1 MEDSQPTLANWRLPP
16 FNREAFSKVREIIP
30 TASINWTKGPDKE
43 VSESKNKELTIK
55 IRENEEILLDKFLI
69 QTTVDAFHTSHKGKT
84 IYTWH
89 SEYCSSTTPHIIF
102 SVSKSLTALLIGCV
116 IDEGLLREE
125 TLVSQ
130 IIPETKGSAFE
141 DASVRNLLDM
151 SVSSNFIEDYEA
163 TSGIF
168 LDYRQSTGW
177 NPQNV
182 DDTSHLKSFLL
193 SLNKSTHKHGEKF
206 EYHSTN
212 TDMLGIIIEKC
223 TSKKYAQYF
232 FEKLMKPLGAKDDA
246 YVTLDRMGTSR
257 SAGGVCISARDIMS
271 ICEMV
276 RCYGKNSQGEQV
288 FPEKW
293 IKDILNSASDK
304 KFSLDGHYDIFPGG
318 LYRSKWYRPYI
329 SRNILFGLG
338 IHGQWIWIDFDKEL
352 SFVCLSSEP
361 KPIMKNNIEQMS
373 DIFSQITNQLV

>member
-1 MEDSQPTLANWRLPP
+1 MEDTQPTLANWRLPP

-30 TASINWTKGPDKE
+30 TASINRIKGTAVE
-43 VSESKNKELTIK
+43 NNESVNKKLTVK
-55 IRENEEILLDKFLI
+55 IRENEETVLDEFLRK
-69 QTTVDAFHTSHKGKT
+69 TTADAFHVSHKGKT

-89 SEYCSSTTPHIIF
+89 SDYCSSTTPHIIF

-116 IDEGLLREE
+116 IDEGLLSEK

-130 IIPETKGSAFE
+130 IIPEAKGGAFE
-141 DASVRNLLDM
+141 EASVRDLLDM

-177 NPQNV
+177 NPQDI

-193 SLNKSTHKHGEKF
+193 SLKKNTHKHGEKF

-223 TSKKYAQYF
+223 AGKKYAQYF
-232 FEKLMKPLGAKDDA
+232 FEKLMKPLGARDEA

-257 SAGGVCISARDIMS
+257 AAGGICISANDIMR

-288 FPEKW
+288 FPENW
-293 IKDILNSASDK
+293 IKDILHSDSDK
-304 KFSLDGHYDIFPGG
+304 KFSLDGHYDIFPEG
-318 LYRSKWYRPYI
+318 LYRSKWYRPYT
-329 SRNILFGLG
+329 SRNVLFGLG
-338 IHGQWIWIDFDKEL
+338 IHGQWIWIDFEKEL
-352 SFVCLSSEP
+352 SIICLSSEP
-361 KPIMKNNIEQMS
+361 KPIIKNNIKQMS
-373 DIFSQITNQLV
+373 DVFNQITNQLV

>member
-1 MEDSQPTLANWRLPP
+1 MEDTQPTLANWRLPP

-30 TASINWTKGPDKE
+30 TASINRIKGTAVE
-43 VSESKNKELTIK
+43 NNESVNKKLTVK
-55 IRENEEILLDKFLI
+55 IRENEETVLDEFLRK
-69 QTTVDAFHTSHKGKT
+69 TTADAFHVSHKGKT

-89 SEYCSSTTPHIIF
+89 SDYCSSTTPHIIF

-116 IDEGLLREE
+116 IDEGLLSEE

-130 IIPETKGSAFE
+130 IIPEAKGGAFE
-141 DASVRNLLDM
+141 EASVRDLLDM

-177 NPQNV
+177 NPQDI

-193 SLNKSTHKHGEKF
+193 SLKKNTHKHGEKF

-232 FEKLMKPLGAKDDA
+232 FEKLMKPLGARDEA

-257 SAGGVCISARDIMS
+257 AAGGICISANDIMR

-288 FPEKW
+288 FPENW
-293 IKDILNSASDK
+293 IKDILNSDSDK
-304 KFSLDGHYDIFPGG
+304 KFSLDGHYDIFPEG
-318 LYRSKWYRPYI
+318 LYRSKWYRPYT
-329 SRNILFGLG
+329 SRNVLFGLG
-338 IHGQWIWIDFDKEL
+338 IHGQWIWIDFEKEL
-352 SFVCLSSEP
+352 SIVCLSSEP
-361 KPIMKNNIEQMS
+361 KPIIKNNIKQMS
-373 DIFSQITNQLV
+373 DVFNQITNQLV

>member
-1 MEDSQPTLANWRLPP
+1 MEDTQPTLANWRLPP

-30 TASINWTKGPDKE
+30 TASINRIKGIAIENNEPVNIK
-43 VSESKNKELTIK
+43 LTVK
-55 IRENEEILLDKFLI
+55 IRENEETVLDEFLRK
-69 QTTVDAFHTSHKGKT
+69 TTADAFHVSHKGKT

-89 SEYCSSTTPHIIF
+89 SDYCSSTTPHIIF

-116 IDEGLLREE
+116 IDEGLLSEE

-130 IIPETKGSAFE
+130 IITEAKGGAFE
-141 DASVRNLLDM
+141 EASVRDLLDM

-177 NPQNV
+177 NPQDIN
-182 DDTSHLKSFLL
+182 DTSHLKSFLL
-193 SLNKSTHKHGEKF
+193 SLKKNTHKHGEKF

-223 TSKKYAQYF
+223 SGKKYAQYF
-232 FEKLMKPLGAKDDA
+232 FEKLMKPLGARDEA

-257 SAGGVCISARDIMS
+257 AAGGICISANDIMS

-288 FPEKW
+288 FPENW
-293 IKDILNSASDK
+293 IKDILNSDSDK
-304 KFSLDGHYDIFPGG
+304 KFSLDGHYDIFPEG
-318 LYRSKWYRPYI
+318 LYRSKWYRPYT
-329 SRNILFGLG
+329 SRNVLFGLG
-338 IHGQWIWIDFDKEL
+338 IHGQWIWIDFEKEL
-352 SFVCLSSEP
+352 SIVCLSSEP
-361 KPIMKNNIEQMS
+361 KPIIKNNIKQMS
-373 DIFSQITNQLV
+373 DVFNQITNQLV

>member
-1 MEDSQPTLANWRLPP
+1 MEDTQPTLANWRLPP

-30 TASINWTKGPDKE
+30 TASINRIKGTAVE
-43 VSESKNKELTIK
+43 NNESVNKKLTVK
-55 IRENEEILLDKFLI
+55 IRENEETVLDEFLRK
-69 QTTVDAFHTSHKGKT
+69 TTADAFHVSHEGKS

-89 SEYCSSTTPHIIF
+89 SDYCSSTTPHIIF

-116 IDEGLLREE
+116 IDEGLLSEE

-130 IIPETKGSAFE
+130 IIPEAKGGAFE
-141 DASVRNLLDM
+141 EASVRDLLDM

-177 NPQNV
+177 NPQDI

-193 SLNKSTHKHGEKF
+193 SLKKNTHKHGEKF

-223 TSKKYAQYF
+223 TGKKYAQYF
-232 FEKLMKPLGAKDDA
+232 FEKLMKPLGARDEA
-246 YVTLDRMGTSR
+246 YVTLDSMGTSR
-257 SAGGVCISARDIMS
+257 AAGGICISANDIMS

-288 FPEKW
+288 FPENW
-293 IKDILNSASDK
+293 IKDILNSDSDK
-304 KFSLDGHYDIFPGG
+304 KFSLDGHYDIFPEG
-318 LYRSKWYRPYI
+318 LYRSKWYRPYT
-329 SRNILFGLG
+329 SRNVLFGLG
-338 IHGQWIWIDFDKEL
+338 IHGQWIWIDFEKEL
-352 SFVCLSSEP
+352 SIVCLSSEP
-361 KPIMKNNIEQMS
+361 KPIIKNNIKQMS
-373 DIFSQITNQLV
+373 DVFNQITNQLV

>member
-1 MEDSQPTLANWRLPP
+1 MEYSQPTLANWRLPP

-30 TASINWTKGPDKE
+30 TASINWTKGSDRKD
-43 VSESKNKELTIK
+43 SESNNEKLTAKIK
-55 IRENEEILLDKFLI
+55 DNEEALLDDFLSE
-69 QTTVDAFHTSHKGKT
+69 TTVDAFLVSHKGKNV
-84 IYTWH
+84 YSWH
-89 SEYCSSTTPHIIF
+89 SNYCSSTTPHIIF

-116 IDEGLLREE
+116 IDEGLLSEE
-125 TLVSQ
+125 TLVSE

-177 NPQNV
+177 NPQDI
-182 DDTSHLKSFLL
+182 DDKSHLKSFLF
-193 SLNKSTHKHGEKF
+193 SLKKNTHKHGEKF

-223 TSKKYAQYF
+223 TGKKYAQYF
-232 FEKLMKPLGAKDDA
+232 FEKLMKPLGAQDDA

-257 SAGGVCISARDIMS
+257 SAGGVCISASDIMG

-276 RCYGKNSQGEQV
+276 RCYGKNSRGEQV
-288 FPEKW
+288 FPENW
-293 IKDILNSASDK
+293 IKDILNSESDK
-304 KFSLDGHYDIFPGG
+304 KFSLDGHYDIFPEG

-329 SRNILFGLG
+329 SRNVLFGLG
-338 IHGQWIWIDFDKEL
+338 IHGQWIWIDFDEEL

-361 KPIMKNNIEQMS
+361 KPIMKNNIKQMS
-373 DIFSQITNQLV
+373 EIFSQITSQLV

>member
-1 MEDSQPTLANWRLPP
+1 MEDTQPTLANWRLPP

-30 TASINWTKGPDKE
+30 TASINRIKGIAIENNEPVNIK
-43 VSESKNKELTIK
+43 LTVK
-55 IRENEEILLDKFLI
+55 IRENEETVLDEFLRK
-69 QTTVDAFHTSHKGKT
+69 TTADAFHVSHKGKT

-89 SEYCSSTTPHIIF
+89 SDYCSSTTPHIIF

-116 IDEGLLREE
+116 IDEGLLSEE

-130 IIPETKGSAFE
+130 IIPEAKGGAFE
-141 DASVRNLLDM
+141 EASVRNLLDM

-177 NPQNV
+177 NPQDI

-193 SLNKSTHKHGEKF
+193 SLKKNTHKHGEKF

-223 TSKKYAQYF
+223 AGKKYAQYF
-232 FEKLMKPLGAKDDA
+232 FEKLMKPLGARDEA

-257 SAGGVCISARDIMS
+257 AAGGICISANDIMR

-288 FPEKW
+288 FPENW
-293 IKDILNSASDK
+293 IKDILKSDSDK
-304 KFSLDGHYDIFPGG
+304 KFSLDGHYDIFPEG
-318 LYRSKWYRPYI
+318 LYRSKWYRPYA
-329 SRNILFGLG
+329 SRNVLFGLG
-338 IHGQWIWIDFDKEL
+338 IHGQWIWIDFEKEL
-352 SFVCLSSEP
+352 SIVCLSSEP
-361 KPIMKNNIEQMS
+361 KPIIKNNIKQMS
-373 DIFSQITNQLV
+373 DVFNQITNQLV

>member
-1 MEDSQPTLANWRLPP
+1 MEDTQPTLANWRLPP

-30 TASINWTKGPDKE
+30 TASINRTKGTAVE
-43 VSESKNKELTIK
+43 NNESVNKKLTVK
-55 IRENEEILLDKFLI
+55 IRENEETVLDEFLRE
-69 QTTVDAFHTSHKGKT
+69 TTADAFHVSHEGKS

-89 SEYCSSTTPHIIF
+89 SDYCSSTTPHIIF

-116 IDEGLLREE
+116 IDEGLLSEE

-130 IIPETKGSAFE
+130 IIPEAKGGAFE
-141 DASVRNLLDM
+141 EASVRDLLDM

-177 NPQNV
+177 NPQDI

-193 SLNKSTHKHGEKF
+193 SLKKNTHKHGEKF

-223 TSKKYAQYF
+223 TGKKYAQYF
-232 FEKLMKPLGAKDDA
+232 FEKLMKPLAARDEA

-257 SAGGVCISARDIMS
+257 AAGGICISANDIMS
-271 ICEMV
+271 VCEMV
-276 RCYGKNSQGEQV
+276 RCYGKNSQGKQV
-288 FPEKW
+288 FPANW
-293 IKDILNSASDK
+293 IKDILNSDSDK
-304 KFSLDGHYDIFPGG
+304 KFSLDGHYDIFPEG
-318 LYRSKWYRPYI
+318 LYRSKWYRPYT

-338 IHGQWIWIDFDKEL
+338 IHGQWIWIDFEKEL
-352 SFVCLSSEP
+352 SIVCLSSEP
-361 KPIMKNNIEQMS
+361 KPIIKNNIKQMS
-373 DIFSQITNQLV
+373 DVFNQITNQLV

>member
-1 MEDSQPTLANWRLPP
+1 MEDTQPTLANWRLPP

-30 TASINWTKGPDKE
+30 TASINRIKGTAVE
-43 VSESKNKELTIK
+43 NNESVNKKLTVK
-55 IRENEEILLDKFLI
+55 IRENEETVLDEFLRK
-69 QTTVDAFHTSHKGKT
+69 TTADAFHVSHKGKT

-89 SEYCSSTTPHIIF
+89 SDYCSSTTPHIIF

-116 IDEGLLREE
+116 IDEGLLSEE

-130 IIPETKGSAFE
+130 IIPEAKGGAFE
-141 DASVRNLLDM
+141 EASVRDLLDM

-177 NPQNV
+177 NPQDI

-193 SLNKSTHKHGEKF
+193 SLKKNTHKHGEKF

-223 TSKKYAQYF
+223 TGKKYAQYF
-232 FEKLMKPLGAKDDA
+232 FEKLMKPLGARDEA

-257 SAGGVCISARDIMS
+257 AAGGICISANDIMS

-288 FPEKW
+288 FPENW
-293 IKDILNSASDK
+293 IKDILNSDSDK
-304 KFSLDGHYDIFPGG
+304 KFSLDGHYDIFPEG
-318 LYRSKWYRPYI
+318 LYRSKWYRPYT
-329 SRNILFGLG
+329 SRNVLFGLG
-338 IHGQWIWIDFDKEL
+338 IHGQWIWIDFEKEL
-352 SFVCLSSEP
+352 SIVCLSSEP
-361 KPIMKNNIEQMS
+361 KPIIKNNIKQMS
-373 DIFSQITNQLV
+373 DVFNQITNQLV

>member
-1 MEDSQPTLANWRLPP
+1 MEDTQPTLANWRLPP

-30 TASINWTKGPDKE
+30 TASINRIKGTAVE
-43 VSESKNKELTIK
+43 NNESVNKKLTVK
-55 IRENEEILLDKFLI
+55 IRENEETVLDEFLRK
-69 QTTVDAFHTSHKGKT
+69 TTADAFHVSHKGKT

-89 SEYCSSTTPHIIF
+89 SDYCSSTTPHIIF

-116 IDEGLLREE
+116 IDEGLLSEE

-130 IIPETKGSAFE
+130 IIPEAKGGAFE
-141 DASVRNLLDM
+141 EASVRDLLDM

-177 NPQNV
+177 NPQDI

-193 SLNKSTHKHGEKF
+193 SLKKNTHKHGEKF

-223 TSKKYAQYF
+223 AGKKYAQYF
-232 FEKLMKPLGAKDDA
+232 FEKLMKPLGARDEA

-257 SAGGVCISARDIMS
+257 AAGGICISANDIMS

-288 FPEKW
+288 FPENW
-293 IKDILNSASDK
+293 IKDILHSDSDK
-304 KFSLDGHYDIFPGG
+304 KFSLDGHYDIFPEG
-318 LYRSKWYRPYI
+318 LYRSKWYRPYT
-329 SRNILFGLG
+329 SRNVLFGLG
-338 IHGQWIWIDFDKEL
+338 IHGQWIWIDFEKEL
-352 SFVCLSSEP
+352 SIVCLSSEP
-361 KPIMKNNIEQMS
+361 KPIIKNNIKQMS
-373 DIFSQITNQLV
+373 DVFNQITNQLV

>member
-16 FNREAFSKVREIIP
+16 FNREAFSKVREIMP
-30 TASINWTKGPDKE
+30 TASINWKKGSAAQD
-43 VSESKNKELTIK
+43 SETKNKKLTVK
-55 IRENEEILLDKFLI
+55 LKENEETGLDGFLN
-69 QTTVDAFHTSHKGKT
+69 QTTVDALQVSHWGK
-84 IYTWH
+84 IVYKWH
-89 SEYCSSTTPHIIF
+89 SPYCSSSSPHIIF
-102 SVSKSLTALLIGCV
+102 SVSKSLTALLIGCI
-116 IDEGLLREE
+116 IDEGLVTEE

-130 IIPETKGSAFE
+130 IIPEAKGSAFE
-141 DASVRNLLDM
+141 NASVRNLLDM

-177 NPQNV
+177 NPQDI

-193 SLNKSTHKHGEKF
+193 SLKKNTHGHGEKF

-223 TSKKYAQYF
+223 TGKKYAHYF
-232 FEKLMKPLGAKDDA
+232 YEKLMKPLGAKDDA

-257 SAGGVCISARDIMS
+257 AAGGICISASDIMS

-276 RCYGKNSQGEQV
+276 RTFGKNDQGAQV
-288 FPEKW
+288 FPENW
-293 IKDILNSASDK
+293 IKDMLNSETDK
-304 KFSLDGHYDIFPGG
+304 RFNLDGHYDIFPEG
-318 LYRSKWYRPYI
+318 LYRSKWYRPYT
-329 SRNILFGLG
+329 SQNILFGLG

-352 SFVCLSSEP
+352 SIVCLSSEP
-361 KPIMKNNIEQMS
+361 KPIIANNIKQMS
-373 DIFSQITNQLV
+373 DVFNQITNQLV

>member
-1 MEDSQPTLANWRLPP
+1 MEDTQPTLANWRLPP

-30 TASINWTKGPDKE
+30 TASINRIKGTAVE
-43 VSESKNKELTIK
+43 NNESVNKKLTVK
-55 IRENEEILLDKFLI
+55 IRENEETVLDEFLRK
-69 QTTVDAFHTSHKGKT
+69 TTADAFHVSHKGKT

-89 SEYCSSTTPHIIF
+89 SDYCSSTIPHIIF

-116 IDEGLLREE
+116 IDEGLLSEK

-130 IIPETKGSAFE
+130 IIPEAKGGAFE
-141 DASVRNLLDM
+141 EASVRDLLDM

-177 NPQNV
+177 NPQDI

-193 SLNKSTHKHGEKF
+193 SLKKNTHKHGEKF

-223 TSKKYAQYF
+223 TGKKYAQYF
-232 FEKLMKPLGAKDDA
+232 FEKLMKPLAARDEA

-257 SAGGVCISARDIMS
+257 AAGGICISANDIMS

-288 FPEKW
+288 FPENW
-293 IKDILNSASDK
+293 IKDILHSDSDK
-304 KFSLDGHYDIFPGG
+304 KFSLDGHYDIFPEG
-318 LYRSKWYRPYI
+318 LYRSKWYRPYT
-329 SRNILFGLG
+329 SRNVLFGLG
-338 IHGQWIWIDFDKEL
+338 IHGQWIWIDFEKEL
-352 SFVCLSSEP
+352 SIVCLSSEP
-361 KPIMKNNIEQMS
+361 KPIIKNNIKQMS
-373 DIFSQITNQLV
+373 DVFNQITNQLV

>member
-1 MEDSQPTLANWRLPP
+1 MEDTQPTLANWRLPP

-30 TASINWTKGPDKE
+30 TASINRIKGIAIENNEPVNIK
-43 VSESKNKELTIK
+43 LTVK
-55 IRENEEILLDKFLI
+55 IRENEETVLDEFLRK
-69 QTTVDAFHTSHKGKT
+69 TTADAFHVSHKGKT

-89 SEYCSSTTPHIIF
+89 SDYCSSTTPHIIF

-116 IDEGLLREE
+116 IDEGLLSEE

-130 IIPETKGSAFE
+130 IIPEAKGGAFE
-141 DASVRNLLDM
+141 EASVRDLLDM

-177 NPQNV
+177 NPQDI
-182 DDTSHLKSFLL
+182 DDISHLKSFLL
-193 SLNKSTHKHGEKF
+193 SLKKNTHKHGEKF

-223 TSKKYAQYF
+223 TGKKYAQYF
-232 FEKLMKPLGAKDDA
+232 FEKLMKPLGARDEA

-257 SAGGVCISARDIMS
+257 AAGGICISANDIMS

-288 FPEKW
+288 FPENW
-293 IKDILNSASDK
+293 IKDILKSDSDK
-304 KFSLDGHYDIFPGG
+304 KFSLDGHYDIFPEG
-318 LYRSKWYRPYI
+318 LYRSKWYRPYT
-329 SRNILFGLG
+329 SRNVLFGLG
-338 IHGQWIWIDFDKEL
+338 IHGQWIWIDFEKEL
-352 SFVCLSSEP
+352 SIVCLSSEP
-361 KPIMKNNIEQMS
+361 KPIIKNNIKQMS
-373 DIFSQITNQLV
+373 DVFNQITNQLV

>member
-1 MEDSQPTLANWRLPP
+1 MEDTQPTLANWRLPP

-30 TASINWTKGPDKE
+30 TASINRIKGTAVE
-43 VSESKNKELTIK
+43 NNESVNKKLTVK
-55 IRENEEILLDKFLI
+55 IRENEETVLDEFLRK
-69 QTTVDAFHTSHKGKT
+69 TTADAFHVSHKGKT

-89 SEYCSSTTPHIIF
+89 SDYCSSTTPHIIF

-116 IDEGLLREE
+116 IDEGLLSEE

-130 IIPETKGSAFE
+130 IIPEAKGGAFE
-141 DASVRNLLDM
+141 EASVRDLLDM

-177 NPQNV
+177 NPQDI

-193 SLNKSTHKHGEKF
+193 SLKKNTHKHGEKF

-223 TSKKYAQYF
+223 AGKKYAQYF
-232 FEKLMKPLGAKDDA
+232 FEKLMKPLGARDEA

-257 SAGGVCISARDIMS
+257 AAGGICISANDIMR

-288 FPEKW
+288 FPENW
-293 IKDILNSASDK
+293 IKDILHSDSDK
-304 KFSLDGHYDIFPGG
+304 KFSLDGHYDIFPEG
-318 LYRSKWYRPYI
+318 LYRSKWYRPYT
-329 SRNILFGLG
+329 SRDVLFGLG
-338 IHGQWIWIDFDKEL
+338 IHGQWIWIDFEKEL
-352 SFVCLSSEP
+352 SIVCLSSEP
-361 KPIMKNNIEQMS
+361 KPIIKNNIKQMS
-373 DIFSQITNQLV
+373 DVFNQITNQLV

>member
-1 MEDSQPTLANWRLPP
+1 MEDTQPTLANWRLPP

-30 TASINWTKGPDKE
+30 TASINRIKGTALE
-43 VSESKNKELTIK
+43 NNESVNKKLTVK
-55 IRENEEILLDKFLI
+55 IRENEETVLEEFLRK
-69 QTTVDAFHTSHKGKT
+69 TTADAFHVSHKGKT

-89 SEYCSSTTPHIIF
+89 SDYCSSTTPHIIF

-116 IDEGLLREE
+116 IDEGLLSEK

-130 IIPETKGSAFE
+130 IIPEAKGGAFE
-141 DASVRNLLDM
+141 EASVRDLLDM

-177 NPQNV
+177 NPQDI

-193 SLNKSTHKHGEKF
+193 SLKKNTHKHGEKF

-223 TSKKYAQYF
+223 AGKKYAQYF
-232 FEKLMKPLGAKDDA
+232 FEKLMKPLAARDEA

-257 SAGGVCISARDIMS
+257 AAGGICISANDIMS

-288 FPEKW
+288 FPENW
-293 IKDILNSASDK
+293 IKDILHSDSDK
-304 KFSLDGHYDIFPGG
+304 KFSLDGHYDIFPEG
-318 LYRSKWYRPYI
+318 LYRSKWYRPYT
-329 SRNILFGLG
+329 SRDVLFGLG
-338 IHGQWIWIDFDKEL
+338 IHGQWIWIDFEKEL
-352 SFVCLSSEP
+352 SIVCLSSEP
-361 KPIMKNNIEQMS
+361 KPIIKNNIKQMS
-373 DIFSQITNQLV
+373 DVFNQITNQLV

>member
-16 FNREAFSKVREIIP
+16 FNREAFSKVREIMP
-30 TASINWTKGPDKE
+30 TASINWKKGSVAQD
-43 VSESKNKELTIK
+43 SESKNKKLTVRLK
-55 IRENEEILLDKFLI
+55 ENEETELDGFLN
-69 QTTVDAFHTSHKGKT
+69 QTTVDALQVSHRGK
-84 IYTWH
+84 IVYKWH
-89 SEYCSSTTPHIIF
+89 SPYCSSSSPHIIF
-102 SVSKSLTALLIGCV
+102 SVSKSLTALLIGCI
-116 IDEGLLREE
+116 IDEGLVTEE

-130 IIPETKGSAFE
+130 IIPEAKGSAFE
-141 DASVRNLLDM
+141 NASVRNLLDM

-177 NPQNV
+177 NPQDI

-193 SLNKSTHKHGEKF
+193 SLKKNTHGHGEKF

-223 TSKKYAQYF
+223 TGKKYAHYF
-232 FEKLMKPLGAKDDA
+232 YEKLMKPLGAKDDA

-257 SAGGVCISARDIMS
+257 AAGGICISASDIMS

-276 RCYGKNSQGEQV
+276 RTFGKNGQGAQV
-288 FPEKW
+288 FPENW
-293 IKDILNSASDK
+293 IKDILNSETDK
-304 KFSLDGHYDIFPGG
+304 RFNLDGHYDIFPDG
-318 LYRSKWYRPYI
+318 LYRSKWYRPYT
-329 SRNILFGLG
+329 SQNIIFGLG

-352 SFVCLSSEP
+352 SIVCLSSEP
-361 KPIMKNNIEQMS
+361 NPIISNNIKQMS
-373 DIFSQITNQLV
+373 DVFNQITKQLV

>member
-16 FNREAFSKVREIIP
+16 FNREAFSKVREIMP
-30 TASINWTKGPDKE
+30 TASINWKKGSAAQD
-43 VSESKNKELTIK
+43 SESKNKKLTVK
-55 IRENEEILLDKFLI
+55 LKENEETGLDGFLN
-69 QTTVDAFHTSHKGKT
+69 QTTVDALQVSHRGK
-84 IYTWH
+84 IVYKWH
-89 SEYCSSTTPHIIF
+89 SPYCSSSSPHIIF
-102 SVSKSLTALLIGCV
+102 SVSKSLTALLIGCI
-116 IDEGLLREE
+116 IDEGLVTEE

-130 IIPETKGSAFE
+130 IIPEAKGSAFE
-141 DASVRNLLDM
+141 NASVRNLLDM

-177 NPQNV
+177 NPQDT

-193 SLNKSTHKHGEKF
+193 SLKKNTHRHGEKF

-223 TSKKYAQYF
+223 TGKKYAHYF
-232 FEKLMKPLGAKDDA
+232 YEKLMKPLGAKDDA

-257 SAGGVCISARDIMS
+257 AAGGICISASDIMS

-276 RCYGKNSQGEQV
+276 RTFGKNDQGAQV
-288 FPEKW
+288 FPENW
-293 IKDILNSASDK
+293 IKDILNSETDK
-304 KFSLDGHYDIFPGG
+304 RFNLDGHYDIFPEG
-318 LYRSKWYRPYI
+318 LYRSKWYRPYT
-329 SRNILFGLG
+329 SQNIIFGLG

-352 SFVCLSSEP
+352 SIVCLSSEP
-361 KPIMKNNIEQMS
+361 NPIISNNIKQMS
-373 DIFSQITNQLV
+373 DVFNQITKQLV

>member
-1 MEDSQPTLANWRLPP
+1 MEDTQPTLANWRLPP

-30 TASINWTKGPDKE
+30 TASINRIKGTAVE
-43 VSESKNKELTIK
+43 NNESVNKKLTVK
-55 IRENEEILLDKFLI
+55 IRENEETVLDEFLRK
-69 QTTVDAFHTSHKGKT
+69 TTADAFHVSHKGKT

-89 SEYCSSTTPHIIF
+89 SDYCSSTTPHIIF

-116 IDEGLLREE
+116 IDEGLLSEE
-125 TLVSQ
+125 TLVSH
-130 IIPETKGSAFE
+130 IIPEAKGGAFE
-141 DASVRNLLDM
+141 EASVRDLLDM

-177 NPQNV
+177 NPQDI

-193 SLNKSTHKHGEKF
+193 SLKKNTHKHGEKF

-223 TSKKYAQYF
+223 AGKKYAQYF
-232 FEKLMKPLGAKDDA
+232 FEKLMKPLGARDEA

-257 SAGGVCISARDIMS
+257 AAGGICISANDIMS

-288 FPEKW
+288 FPENW
-293 IKDILNSASDK
+293 IKDILNSDSDK
-304 KFSLDGHYDIFPGG
+304 KFSLDGHYDIFPEG
-318 LYRSKWYRPYI
+318 LYRSKWYRPYT
-329 SRNILFGLG
+329 SRNVLFGLG
-338 IHGQWIWIDFDKEL
+338 IHGQWIWIDFEKEL
-352 SFVCLSSEP
+352 SIVCLSSEP
-361 KPIMKNNIEQMS
+361 KPIIKNNIKQMS
-373 DIFSQITNQLV
+373 DVFNQITNQLV

>member
-1 MEDSQPTLANWRLPP
+1 M
-16 FNREAFSKVREIIP
+16 
-30 TASINWTKGPDKE
+30 
-43 VSESKNKELTIK
+43 
-55 IRENEEILLDKFLI
+55 
-69 QTTVDAFHTSHKGKT
+69 
-84 IYTWH
+84 
-89 SEYCSSTTPHIIF
+89 
-102 SVSKSLTALLIGCV
+102 SKSLTALLIGCV
-116 IDEGLLREE
+116 IDEGLLSEE

-177 NPQNV
+177 NPQDI
-182 DDTSHLKSFLL
+182 DDTSHLKSFLF
-193 SLNKSTHKHGEKF
+193 SLNKNTHKHGEKF

-223 TSKKYAQYF
+223 TGKKYAQYF
-232 FEKLMKPLGAKDDA
+232 FEKLMRPLGAQDDA

-257 SAGGVCISARDIMS
+257 SAGGVCISASDIMG

-288 FPEKW
+288 FPENW
-293 IKDILNSASDK
+293 IKDILNSDSNK
-304 KFSLDGHYDIFPGG
+304 KFSLDGHYDIFPEG
-318 LYRSKWYRPYI
+318 LYRSKWYRPYT
-329 SRNILFGLG
+329 SRNVLFGLG

>member
-1 MEDSQPTLANWRLPP
+1 MEDTQPTLANWRLPP

-30 TASINWTKGPDKE
+30 TASINRIKGTAVE
-43 VSESKNKELTIK
+43 NNESVNKKLTVK
-55 IRENEEILLDKFLI
+55 IRENEETVLDEFLRK
-69 QTTVDAFHTSHKGKT
+69 TTADAFHVSHKGKT

-89 SEYCSSTTPHIIF
+89 SDYCSSTTPHIIF

-116 IDEGLLREE
+116 IDEGLLSEK

-130 IIPETKGSAFE
+130 IIPEAKGGAFE
-141 DASVRNLLDM
+141 EASVRDLLDM

-177 NPQNV
+177 NPQDI

-193 SLNKSTHKHGEKF
+193 SLKKNTHKHGEKF

-223 TSKKYAQYF
+223 TGKKYAQYF
-232 FEKLMKPLGAKDDA
+232 FEKLMKPLGARDEA

-257 SAGGVCISARDIMS
+257 AAGGICISANDIMR

-288 FPEKW
+288 FPENW
-293 IKDILNSASDK
+293 IKDILNSDSNK
-304 KFSLDGHYDIFPGG
+304 KFSLDGHYDIFPEG
-318 LYRSKWYRPYI
+318 LYRSKWYRPYT
-329 SRNILFGLG
+329 SRNVLFGLG
-338 IHGQWIWIDFDKEL
+338 IHGQWIWIDFEKEL
-352 SFVCLSSEP
+352 SIICLSSEP
-361 KPIMKNNIEQMS
+361 KPIIKNNIKQMS
-373 DIFSQITNQLV
+373 DVFNQITNQLV

>member
-30 TASINWTKGPDKE
+30 TASINWTKGLDKKD
-43 VSESKNKELTIK
+43 SELKNKELTVK
-55 IRENEEILLDKFLI
+55 IRETEETRLEEFLSR
-69 QTTVDAFHTSHKGKT
+69 TTVDAFHISHRGKT

-89 SEYCSSTTPHIIF
+89 SDYCSSTTPHIIF

-116 IDEGLLREE
+116 IDEGLLSEE

-177 NPQNV
+177 NPQDI

-193 SLNKSTHKHGEKF
+193 SLNKNTHKHGEKF

-212 TDMLGIIIEKC
+212 TDMLVE
-223 TSKKYAQYF
+223 
-232 FEKLMKPLGAKDDA
+232 
-246 YVTLDRMGTSR
+246 
-257 SAGGVCISARDIMS
+257 
-271 ICEMV
+271 
-276 RCYGKNSQGEQV
+276 
-288 FPEKW
+288 
-293 IKDILNSASDK
+293 
-304 KFSLDGHYDIFPGG
+304 
-318 LYRSKWYRPYI
+318 
-329 SRNILFGLG
+329 
-338 IHGQWIWIDFDKEL
+338 
-352 SFVCLSSEP
+352 
-361 KPIMKNNIEQMS
+361 
-373 DIFSQITNQLV
+373 

>member
-1 MEDSQPTLANWRLPP
+1 MEDSQATLGNWRLPP
-16 FNREAFSKVREIIP
+16 FNREAFSKVREIMP
-30 TASINWTKGPDKE
+30 TASINW
-43 VSESKNKELTIK
+43 NKSSAVRNNDFTDRNLTVK
-55 IRENEEILLDKFLI
+55 LKENEETGLDEFLH
-69 QTTVDAFHTSHKGKT
+69 QTTVDAFQVSHRGKNV
-84 IYTWH
+84 YKWH
-89 SEYCSSTTPHIIF
+89 SHYCSPSTPHIIF

-116 IDEGLLREE
+116 IEEGLITEE
-125 TLVSQ
+125 TLLSQ
-130 IIPETKGSAFE
+130 VIPETKGSAFE

-177 NPQNV
+177 NPQDI

-193 SLNKSTHKHGEKF
+193 SLKKNTHGHGEKF

-223 TSKKYAQYF
+223 TGKKYAHYF
-232 FEKLMKPLGAKDDA
+232 YEKLMKPLGAKDDA

-257 SAGGVCISARDIMS
+257 AAGGICISASDIMS

-276 RCYGKNSQGEQV
+276 RTFGKNDQGAQV
-288 FPEKW
+288 FPENW
-293 IKDILNSASDK
+293 IKDMLNSETDK
-304 KFSLDGHYDIFPGG
+304 RFNLDGHYDIFPEG
-318 LYRSKWYRPYI
+318 LYRSKWYRPYT
-329 SRNILFGLG
+329 SQNILFGLG

-352 SFVCLSSEP
+352 SIVCLSSEP
-361 KPIMKNNIEQMS
+361 KPIIANNIKQMS
-373 DIFSQITNQLV
+373 DVFNQITKQLV

>member
-1 MEDSQPTLANWRLPP
+1 LEDTQPTLANWRLPP

-30 TASINWTKGPDKE
+30 TASINRIKGIAIENNEPVNIK
-43 VSESKNKELTIK
+43 LTVK
-55 IRENEEILLDKFLI
+55 IRENEETVLDEFLRK
-69 QTTVDAFHTSHKGKT
+69 TTADAFHVSHKGKT

-89 SEYCSSTTPHIIF
+89 SDYCSSTTPHIIF

-116 IDEGLLREE
+116 IDEGLLSEE

-130 IIPETKGSAFE
+130 IIPEAKGGAFE
-141 DASVRNLLDM
+141 EASVRDLLDM

-177 NPQNV
+177 NPQDI

-193 SLNKSTHKHGEKF
+193 SLKKNTHKHGEKF

-223 TSKKYAQYF
+223 AGKKYAQYF
-232 FEKLMKPLGAKDDA
+232 FEKLMKPLGARDEA

-257 SAGGVCISARDIMS
+257 AAGGICISANDIMR

-288 FPEKW
+288 FPENW
-293 IKDILNSASDK
+293 IKDILNSDSDK
-304 KFSLDGHYDIFPGG
+304 KFSLDGHYDIFPEG
-318 LYRSKWYRPYI
+318 LYRSKWYRPYT
-329 SRNILFGLG
+329 SRNVLFGLG
-338 IHGQWIWIDFDKEL
+338 IHGQWIWIDFEKEL
-352 SFVCLSSEP
+352 SIVCLSSEP
-361 KPIMKNNIEQMS
+361 KPIIKNNIKQMS
-373 DIFSQITNQLV
+373 DVFNQITNQLV

>member
-1 MEDSQPTLANWRLPP
+1 MEDTQPTLANWRLPP

-30 TASINWTKGPDKE
+30 TASINRIKGTAVE
-43 VSESKNKELTIK
+43 NNESVNKKLTVK
-55 IRENEEILLDKFLI
+55 IRENEETVLDEFLRK
-69 QTTVDAFHTSHKGKT
+69 TTADAFHVSHKGKT

-89 SEYCSSTTPHIIF
+89 SDYCSSTTPHIIF

-116 IDEGLLREE
+116 IDEGLLSEE

-177 NPQNV
+177 NPQDI

-193 SLNKSTHKHGEKF
+193 SLKKNTHKHGEKF

-223 TSKKYAQYF
+223 AGKNYAQYF
-232 FEKLMKPLGAKDDA
+232 FEKLMKPLGARDEA

-257 SAGGVCISARDIMS
+257 AAGGICISANDIMS

-288 FPEKW
+288 FPENW
-293 IKDILNSASDK
+293 IKDILNSDSDK
-304 KFSLDGHYDIFPGG
+304 KFSLDGHYDIFPEG
-318 LYRSKWYRPYI
+318 LYRSKWYRPYT
-329 SRNILFGLG
+329 SRNVLFGLG
-338 IHGQWIWIDFDKEL
+338 IHGQWIWIDFEKEL
-352 SFVCLSSEP
+352 SIVCLSSEP
-361 KPIMKNNIEQMS
+361 KPIIKNNIKQMS
-373 DIFSQITNQLV
+373 DVFNQITNQLV

>member
-1 MEDSQPTLANWRLPP
+1 MEDTQPTLANWRLPP

-30 TASINWTKGPDKE
+30 TASINRIKGTAVE
-43 VSESKNKELTIK
+43 NNESVNKKLTVK
-55 IRENEEILLDKFLI
+55 IRENEETVLDEFLRK
-69 QTTVDAFHTSHKGKT
+69 TTADAFHVSHEGKT

-89 SEYCSSTTPHIIF
+89 SDYCSSTTPHIIF

-116 IDEGLLREE
+116 IDEGLLSEE

-130 IIPETKGSAFE
+130 IIPEAKGGAFE
-141 DASVRNLLDM
+141 EASVRDLLDM

-177 NPQNV
+177 NPQDI

-193 SLNKSTHKHGEKF
+193 SLKKNTHKHGEKF

-223 TSKKYAQYF
+223 AGKKYAQYF
-232 FEKLMKPLGAKDDA
+232 FEKLMKPLGARDEA

-257 SAGGVCISARDIMS
+257 AAGGICISANDIMS

-288 FPEKW
+288 FPENW
-293 IKDILNSASDK
+293 IKDILNSDSDK
-304 KFSLDGHYDIFPGG
+304 KFSLDGHYDIFPEG
-318 LYRSKWYRPYI
+318 LYRSKWYRPYT
-329 SRNILFGLG
+329 SRNVLFGLG
-338 IHGQWIWIDFDKEL
+338 IHGQWIWIDFEKEL
-352 SFVCLSSEP
+352 SIVCLSSEP
-361 KPIMKNNIEQMS
+361 KPIIKNNIKQMS
-373 DIFSQITNQLV
+373 DVFNQITNQLV

>member
-16 FNREAFSKVREIIP
+16 FNREAFSKVREIMP
-30 TASINWTKGPDKE
+30 TASINWKKGSAAQD
-43 VSESKNKELTIK
+43 SESKNKKLTVK
-55 IRENEEILLDKFLI
+55 LKENEETGLDGFLN
-69 QTTVDAFHTSHKGKT
+69 QTTADALQVSHSGK
-84 IYTWH
+84 IVYKWH
-89 SEYCSSTTPHIIF
+89 SPYCSSSSPHIIF
-102 SVSKSLTALLIGCV
+102 SVSKSLTALLIGCI
-116 IDEGLLREE
+116 IDEGLVTEE

-130 IIPETKGSAFE
+130 IIPEAKGSAFE
-141 DASVRNLLDM
+141 NASVRNLLDM

-177 NPQNV
+177 NPQDI

-193 SLNKSTHKHGEKF
+193 SLKKNTHGHGEKF

-223 TSKKYAQYF
+223 TGKKYAHYF
-232 FEKLMKPLGAKDDA
+232 YEKLMKPLGAKDDA

-257 SAGGVCISARDIMS
+257 AAGGICISASDIMS

-276 RCYGKNSQGEQV
+276 RTFGKNDQGAQV
-288 FPEKW
+288 FPENW
-293 IKDILNSASDK
+293 IKDILNSETDK
-304 KFSLDGHYDIFPGG
+304 RFNLDGHYDIFPEG
-318 LYRSKWYRPYI
+318 LYRSKWYRPYT
-329 SRNILFGLG
+329 SQNIIFGLG

-352 SFVCLSSEP
+352 SIVCLSSEP
-361 KPIMKNNIEQMS
+361 NPIISNNIKQMS
-373 DIFSQITNQLV
+373 DVFNQITKQLV

>member
-1 MEDSQPTLANWRLPP
+1 MEDTQPTLANWRLPP

-30 TASINWTKGPDKE
+30 TASINRIKGTAVE
-43 VSESKNKELTIK
+43 NNESVNKKLTVK
-55 IRENEEILLDKFLI
+55 IRENEETVLDEFLRK
-69 QTTVDAFHTSHKGKT
+69 TTADAFHVSHKGKT

-89 SEYCSSTTPHIIF
+89 SDYCSSTTPHIIF
-102 SVSKSLTALLIGCV
+102 SVSKSLTALLIGCI
-116 IDEGLLREE
+116 IDEGLLSEE

-130 IIPETKGSAFE
+130 IIPEAKGGAFE
-141 DASVRNLLDM
+141 EASVRDLLDM

-177 NPQNV
+177 NPQDI

-193 SLNKSTHKHGEKF
+193 SLKKNTHKHGEKF

-223 TSKKYAQYF
+223 AGKKYAQYF
-232 FEKLMKPLGAKDDA
+232 FEKLMKPLGARDEA

-257 SAGGVCISARDIMS
+257 AAGGICISANDIMS

-288 FPEKW
+288 FPENW
-293 IKDILNSASDK
+293 IKDILNSDSDK
-304 KFSLDGHYDIFPGG
+304 KFSLDGHYDIFPEG
-318 LYRSKWYRPYI
+318 LYRSKWYRPYT
-329 SRNILFGLG
+329 SRNVLFGLG
-338 IHGQWIWIDFDKEL
+338 IHGQWIWIDFEKEL
-352 SFVCLSSEP
+352 SIVCLSSEP
-361 KPIMKNNIEQMS
+361 KPIIKNNIKQMS
-373 DIFSQITNQLV
+373 DVFNQITNQLV

>member
-1 MEDSQPTLANWRLPP
+1 MEDTQPTLANWRLPP

-30 TASINWTKGPDKE
+30 TASINRIKGTAVE
-43 VSESKNKELTIK
+43 NNESVNKKLTVK
-55 IRENEEILLDKFLI
+55 IRENEETVLDEFLRK
-69 QTTVDAFHTSHKGKT
+69 TTADAFHVSHKGKT

-89 SEYCSSTTPHIIF
+89 SDYCSSTTPHIIF

-116 IDEGLLREE
+116 IDEGLLSEE
-125 TLVSQ
+125 TLVSH
-130 IIPETKGSAFE
+130 IIPEAKGGAFE
-141 DASVRNLLDM
+141 EASVRDLLDM

-177 NPQNV
+177 NPQDI

-193 SLNKSTHKHGEKF
+193 SLKKNTHKHGEKF

-223 TSKKYAQYF
+223 AGKKYAQYF
-232 FEKLMKPLGAKDDA
+232 FEKLMKPLGARDEA

-257 SAGGVCISARDIMS
+257 AAGGICISANDIMS
-271 ICEMV
+271 VCEMV

-288 FPEKW
+288 FPENW
-293 IKDILNSASDK
+293 IKDILNSDSDK
-304 KFSLDGHYDIFPGG
+304 KFSLDGHYDIFPEG
-318 LYRSKWYRPYI
+318 LYRSKWYRPYT
-329 SRNILFGLG
+329 SRNVLFGLG
-338 IHGQWIWIDFDKEL
+338 IHGQWIWIDFEKEL
-352 SFVCLSSEP
+352 SIVCLSSEP
-361 KPIMKNNIEQMS
+361 KPIIKNNIKQMS
-373 DIFSQITNQLV
+373 DVFNQITNQLV

>member
-1 MEDSQPTLANWRLPP
+1 M
-16 FNREAFSKVREIIP
+16 P
-30 TASINWTKGPDKE
+30 TASINWKKGSAAQD
-43 VSESKNKELTIK
+43 SETKNKKLTVK
-55 IRENEEILLDKFLI
+55 LKENEETGLDGFLN
-69 QTTVDAFHTSHKGKT
+69 QTTVDALQVSHWGK
-84 IYTWH
+84 IVYKWH
-89 SEYCSSTTPHIIF
+89 SPYCSSSSPHIIF
-102 SVSKSLTALLIGCV
+102 SVSKSLTALLIGCI
-116 IDEGLLREE
+116 IDEGLVTEE

-177 NPQNV
+177 NPQDI

-193 SLNKSTHKHGEKF
+193 SLKKNTHGHGEKF

-223 TSKKYAQYF
+223 TGKKYAHYF
-232 FEKLMKPLGAKDDA
+232 YEKLMKPLGAKDDA

-257 SAGGVCISARDIMS
+257 AAGGICISASDIMA

-276 RCYGKNSQGEQV
+276 RTFGKNDQGAQV
-288 FPEKW
+288 FPENW
-293 IKDILNSASDK
+293 IKDILNSETDK
-304 KFSLDGHYDIFPGG
+304 RFNLDGHYDIFPEG
-318 LYRSKWYRPYI
+318 LYRSKWYRPYT
-329 SRNILFGLG
+329 SQNILFGLG
-338 IHGQWIWIDFDKEL
+338 IHGQWIWIDFEKEL
-352 SFVCLSSEP
+352 SIVCLSSEP
-361 KPIMKNNIEQMS
+361 KPIIANNIKQMS
-373 DIFSQITNQLV
+373 DVFNQITKQLV

>member
-1 MEDSQPTLANWRLPP
+1 MEDTQPTLANWRLPP

-30 TASINWTKGPDKE
+30 TASINRIKGTAVE
-43 VSESKNKELTIK
+43 NNESVNKKLTVKIK
-55 IRENEEILLDKFLI
+55 ENEETVLDEFLRK
-69 QTTVDAFHTSHKGKT
+69 TTADAFHVSHEGKS

-89 SEYCSSTTPHIIF
+89 SDYCSSTTPHIIF

-116 IDEGLLREE
+116 IDEGLLSEE

-130 IIPETKGSAFE
+130 IIPEAKGGAFE
-141 DASVRNLLDM
+141 EASVRDLLDM

-177 NPQNV
+177 NPQDI

-193 SLNKSTHKHGEKF
+193 SLKKNTHKHGEKF

-223 TSKKYAQYF
+223 AGKKYAQYF
-232 FEKLMKPLGAKDDA
+232 FEKLMKPLGARDEA

-257 SAGGVCISARDIMS
+257 AAGGICISANDIMS

-288 FPEKW
+288 FPENW
-293 IKDILNSASDK
+293 IKDILNSDSNK
-304 KFSLDGHYDIFPGG
+304 KFSLDGHYDIFPEG
-318 LYRSKWYRPYI
+318 LYRSKWYRPYT

-338 IHGQWIWIDFDKEL
+338 IHGQWIWIDFEKEL
-352 SFVCLSSEP
+352 SIVCLSSEP
-361 KPIMKNNIEQMS
+361 KPIIKNNIKQMS
-373 DIFSQITNQLV
+373 DVFNQITNQLV